1 MRQQKKSLT
10 AAAKDK
16 TTQNGLLTQPS
27 TSQEIYN
34 LMRETEAM
42 DWLERY
48 REKAYEH
55 GKTAARL
62 WWLKTISD
70 IERIRGKEAADDLR
84 NRMNRIQNDLRSH
97 I

>member
-10 AAAKDK
+10 AAVKDK
-16 TTQNGLLTQPS
+16 ITQNGLLTQPS

-42 DWLERY
+42 DWLDRY

-84 NRMNRIQNDLRSH
+84 NRMNRIQNDLRSN